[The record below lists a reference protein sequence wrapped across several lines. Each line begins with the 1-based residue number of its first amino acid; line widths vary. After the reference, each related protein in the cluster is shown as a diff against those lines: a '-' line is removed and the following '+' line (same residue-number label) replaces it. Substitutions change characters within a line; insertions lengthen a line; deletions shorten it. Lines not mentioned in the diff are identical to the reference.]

1 MLVWEEPM
9 GVKKAL
15 VLSGGGARGA
25 YHVGVIEALTEA
37 GWMTDGRGPDIIAGT
52 SIGAINAAALA
63 SGLTAAQL
71 RSAWLNMH
79 TEDVHRLSHDLPPL
93 LRPLVRFLMHS
104 VLTSQTHGGA
114 NANTLPAN
122 EHDQSAQGLLGRL
135 NELFRARPFR
145 SLLDT
150 QPWRATLNRWMDFE
164 RINSPTAPA
173 LLIAATELQTGAL
186 QVFCNRPLNERPADR
201 IGMEHLM
208 ASASIPIVY
217 PWTELDGG
225 KYWDGAVLANTP
237 LDPVIDLA
245 GDDEIDIIVVMM
257 SPWHADADCP
267 QTPAG
272 RLPQDM
278 VQALTLTLDWA
289 LLASYRMAF
298 EALRQRNALAAMA
311 ASLERAGAQELPRV
325 PKPIRMPTVIA
336 PRELMPL
343 EWIVDYETA
352 NHEHLFALGRADAER
367 ALHAQIGERENS
379 SAGTS
384 SSSAP

>member
-1 MLVWEEPM
+1 M
-9 GVKKAL
+9 GIKKAL

-25 YHVGVIEALTEA
+25 YHVGVIEALTAA
-37 GWMTDGRGPDIIAGT
+37 GWMEDGRGPDIIAGT

-71 RSAWLNMH
+71 RRAWLDMH
-79 TEDVHRLSHDLPPL
+79 TEDVHRLSSDLPPL
-93 LRPLVRFLMHS
+93 ARPLVRFLMRS
-104 VLTSQTHGGA
+104 VLTSQAHGGA
-114 NANTLPAN
+114 EAITLPAH
-122 EHDQSAQGLLGRL
+122 ERDQSAQSMFGRL
-135 NELFRARPFR
+135 GELFRTRPFR

-150 QPWRATLNRWMDFE
+150 DPWRRTLRRWMDFE
-164 RINSPTAPA
+164 RINSAAAPA
-173 LLIAATELQTGAL
+173 LLIAATELQSGAL
-186 QVFCNRPLNERPADR
+186 QIFCNRALAGRPADTLS
-201 IGMEHLM
+201 IDHLM
-208 ASASIPIVY
+208 ASSSIPIVY
-217 PWTELDGG
+217 PWTTIGNG

-245 GDDEIDIIVVMM
+245 GDDDVDILVVMM
-257 SPWHADADCP
+257 TPWHADPNCAQAP
-267 QTPAG
+267 SE
-272 RLPQDM
+272 RLPQDL

-298 EALRQRNALAAMA
+298 ENLRQRNALAEMA
-311 ASLERAGAQELPRV
+311 AALERAGAVEVPPA

-367 ALHAQIGERENS
+367 ALRERAGEGVER
-379 SAGTS
+379 A
-384 SSSAP
+384 